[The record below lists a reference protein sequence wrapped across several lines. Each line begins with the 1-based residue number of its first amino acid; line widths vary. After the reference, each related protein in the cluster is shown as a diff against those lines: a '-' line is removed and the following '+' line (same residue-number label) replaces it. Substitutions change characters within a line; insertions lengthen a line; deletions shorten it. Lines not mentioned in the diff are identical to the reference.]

1 MTRKLLILICF
12 STLLFSCSK
21 KETWYFE
28 TKKYE
33 LKTTLPCDND
43 DCTYVDLIIPTIIS
57 DQKELNEINEV
68 VFKNVKKHIAFENEN
83 EEINNYDE
91 LAKSFIASYDEIKK
105 AFPNEPLPWEASV
118 NGTSEIFENKSVN
131 IVLNYY
137 TFTGGAHGSEGTL
150 SLFFNLEDGKPIS
163 QKDLFLDYY
172 TFTGGAHGNEGTIS
186 LFFNLEDGKQ
196 ISQKDLFLDYEGFK
210 KIAER
215 DFRTSNNLN
224 ETDNINKNG
233 NIFKD
238 NQFSLPENIIVT
250 QNEIILHYNKYEIAP
265 YSSGATLL
273 KFPMKTFKKYLNPL
287 YF

>member
-12 STLLFSCSK
+12 STLLFSCSE
-21 KETWYFE
+21 KENWQIE
-28 TKKYE
+28 TKRYE
-33 LKTTLPCDND
+33 LKTFLPCTEDE
-43 DCTYVDLIIPTIIS
+43 CSYVEFNIPSIIS
-57 DQKELNEINEV
+57 EDENLKKINQI
-68 VFKNVKKHIAFENEN
+68 VFDSVKKHIAFETNDS
-83 EEINNYDE
+83 EIRAYDD

-131 IVLNYY
+131 IVLN
-137 TFTGGAHGSEGTL
+137 
-150 SLFFNLEDGKPIS
+150 
-163 QKDLFLDYY
+163 YY

>member
-1 MTRKLLILICF
+1 MTRKLLLLICF
-12 STLLFSCSK
+12 STLLFNCTK

-57 DQKELNEINEV
+57 DEKEINEINDV
-68 VFKNVKKHIAFENEN
+68 VFKNVKKHIAFETEN
-83 EEINNYDE
+83 AEIKNYDD
-91 LAKSFIASYDEIKK
+91 LAKSFIASYDEIKN

-118 NGTSEIFENKSVN
+118 NGTSEVFENKSAN

-137 TFTGGAHGSEGTL
+137 TFTGGAHG
-150 SLFFNLEDGKPIS
+150 
-163 QKDLFLDYY
+163 
-172 TFTGGAHGNEGTIS
+172 NEGVVS

-196 ISQKDLFLDYEGFK
+196 ISQKDLFLDFEGFK
-210 KIAER
+210 KIAEQ
-215 DFRTSNNLN
+215 DFRASANLSA
-224 ETDNINKNG
+224 TDDINKNG

-238 NQFSLPENIIVT
+238 HQFSLPENIIVT

-265 YSSGATLL
+265 YSSGITIL